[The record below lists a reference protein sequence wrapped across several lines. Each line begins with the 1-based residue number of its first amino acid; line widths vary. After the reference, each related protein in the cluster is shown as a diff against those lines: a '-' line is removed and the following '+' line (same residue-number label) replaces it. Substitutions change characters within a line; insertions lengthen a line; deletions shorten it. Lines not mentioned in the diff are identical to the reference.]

1 MITLLLAVAL
11 TAAPYDSTSVAADDT
26 IAAKDRLKAEAYR
39 AKREIDKI
47 LDMRDSRARSRVDTS
62 YIERTPQRL
71 RFRLTL
77 NASGSDIRTRGVN
90 ADGNFNTEMKAQ
102 NKYTVSLSAAYRG
115 LSLSVA
121 MNPAHLA
128 GEKKDYELNMNA
140 YGNKLGADV
149 IFHSAKTF
157 EGNVHTQRGDISI
170 PAGLISQNMLTL
182 NAYYAFNGRRF
193 SYPAVFS
200 QSWMQKRSCGSLMLG
215 ASFMGGVL
223 KARHDDVIGNPESR
237 LSILCVGLRLQPC
250 AASRL
255 AHTSVGVARTCGL
268 QPKQAD
274 NRRQPYQDALQVSEH
289 NSRGAHCRDQAFR
302 PLFRRVYLCRKH
314 LAAWRPRRAAAEHH
328 QVARTHL
335 YRHKDLRRAGRM

>member
-1 MITLLLAVAL
+1 
-11 TAAPYDSTSVAADDT
+11 
-26 IAAKDRLKAEAYR
+26 
-39 AKREIDKI
+39 
-47 LDMRDSRARSRVDTS
+47 
-62 YIERTPQRL
+62 
-71 RFRLTL
+71 
-77 NASGSDIRTRGVN
+77 
-90 ADGNFNTEMKAQ
+90 
-102 NKYTVSLSAAYRG
+102 
-115 LSLSVA
+115 

-237 LSILCVGLRLQPC
+237 LSILCVGLGAGYGYNLVLRHGWLIHLSALPELVVYSR
-250 AASRL
+250 SRL
-255 AHTSVGVARTCGL
+255 TTGGSRTRMPYRFPNIIAVGRIAVIRHFGRYFAGFTSVVNTSQLGDRDELLLNITKWRARIFIGI
-268 QPKQAD
+268 KI
-274 NRRQPYQDALQVSEH
+274 
-289 NSRGAHCRDQAFR
+289 
-302 PLFRRVYLCRKH
+302 
-314 LAAWRPRRAAAEHH
+314 
-328 QVARTHL
+328 
-335 YRHKDLRRAGRM
+335 

>member
-47 LDMRDSRARSRVDTS
+47 LDMRDSRVRSRVDTS

-77 NASGSDIRTRGVN
+77 NVSGSDIRTRGVN

-157 EGNVHTQRGDISI
+157 EGSVRTQRGDISI

-237 LSILCVGLRLQPC
+237 LSILCVGLGAGYGYNLVLRHGWLIHLSALPELVVYSR
-250 AASRL
+250 SRL
-255 AHTSVGVARTCGL
+255 TTGGSRTRMPYRFPNIIAVGRIAVIRHFGRYFAGFTSVVNTSQLGDRDELLLNITKWRAR
-268 QPKQAD
+268 
-274 NRRQPYQDALQVSEH
+274 
-289 NSRGAHCRDQAFR
+289 
-302 PLFRRVYLCRKH
+302 LFFGIKI
-314 LAAWRPRRAAAEHH
+314 
-328 QVARTHL
+328 
-335 YRHKDLRRAGRM
+335 

>member
-1 MITLLLAVAL
+1 
-11 TAAPYDSTSVAADDT
+11 
-26 IAAKDRLKAEAYR
+26 
-39 AKREIDKI
+39 
-47 LDMRDSRARSRVDTS
+47 
-62 YIERTPQRL
+62 
-71 RFRLTL
+71 
-77 NASGSDIRTRGVN
+77 
-90 ADGNFNTEMKAQ
+90 MKAQ

-237 LSILCVGLRLQPC
+237 LSILCVGLGAGYGYNLVLRHGWLIHLSALPELVVYSR
-250 AASRL
+250 SRL
-255 AHTSVGVARTCGL
+255 TTGDSRTRMHYRFPNIIAVGRIAVIRHFGRYFAGFTSVVNTSQLGDRDELLLNITKWRARIFIGI
-268 QPKQAD
+268 KI
-274 NRRQPYQDALQVSEH
+274 
-289 NSRGAHCRDQAFR
+289 
-302 PLFRRVYLCRKH
+302 
-314 LAAWRPRRAAAEHH
+314 
-328 QVARTHL
+328 
-335 YRHKDLRRAGRM
+335 

>member
-149 IFHSAKTF
+149 IYHSAKTF
-157 EGNVHTQRGDISI
+157 EGSVRTQRGDISI

-200 QSWMQKRSCGSLMLG
+200 Q
-215 ASFMGGVL
+215 
-223 KARHDDVIGNPESR
+223 
-237 LSILCVGLRLQPC
+237 
-250 AASRL
+250 
-255 AHTSVGVARTCGL
+255 
-268 QPKQAD
+268 
-274 NRRQPYQDALQVSEH
+274 Y
-289 NSRGAHCRDQAFR
+289 CRDQAFR

>member
-26 IAAKDRLKAEAYR
+26 IAAKDRLKVEAYR

-77 NASGSDIRTRGVN
+77 NASGSDIRTRGIN

-140 YGNKLGADV
+140 YGNKFGADV

-157 EGNVHTQRGDISI
+157 EGSVHTPHGNTGI
-170 PAGLISQNMLTL
+170 PSGMISQNMLTL
-182 NAYYAFNGRRF
+182 NAYYALNGRRF
-193 SYPAVFS
+193 SYPAAFS
-200 QSWMQKRSCGSLMLG
+200 QSWLQKRSCGSLMFG
-215 ASFMGGVL
+215 VSFMGGVL
-223 KARHDDVIGNPESR
+223 KARHDEVIDNPESR
-237 LSILCVGLRLQPC
+237 ISIACVGIGVGYGYNLVLRHGWLIHLSALPEIVVYSHC
-250 AASRL
+250 HITTDGSR
-255 AHTSVGVARTCGL
+255 T
-268 QPKQAD
+268 
-274 NRRQPYQDALQVSEH
+274 NMPYRFPNIIAV
-289 NSRGAHCRDQAFR
+289 
-302 PLFRRVYLCRKH
+302 
-314 LAAWRPRRAAAEHH
+314 
-328 QVARTHL
+328 
-335 YRHKDLRRAGRM
+335 GRMAVVRHFGRYFAGFTAVVNTSQLGDRDILLLNNTKWRARMFFGIKI

>member
-1 MITLLLAVAL
+1 MLTLLLAAAM
-11 TAAPYDSTSVAADDT
+11 TAVPHDSASVAADSID
-26 IAAKDRLKAEAYR
+26 AKERIKAEAYR

-47 LDMRDSRARSRVDTS
+47 LDMRDSRARSSIDSAYLERV
-62 YIERTPQRL
+62 PQRL
-71 RFRLTL
+71 RFKLTL
-77 NASGSDIRTRGVN
+77 NVSGSDIDTRGVN
-90 ADGNFNTEMKAQ
+90 DDGKFTTEMKAQ
-102 NKYTVSLSAAYRG
+102 NKYTVSLSASYRG

-121 MNPAHLA
+121 LNPAHLA
-128 GEKKDYELNMNA
+128 GKKKDYELNMNA

-237 LSILCVGLRLQPC
+237 LSILCVGLGAGYGYNLVLRHGWLIHLSALPELVVYSR
-250 AASRL
+250 SRL
-255 AHTSVGVARTCGL
+255 TTGGSRTRMPYRFPNIIAVGRIAVIRHFGRYFAGFTSVVNTSQLGDRDELLLNITKWRARIFIGI
-268 QPKQAD
+268 KI
-274 NRRQPYQDALQVSEH
+274 
-289 NSRGAHCRDQAFR
+289 
-302 PLFRRVYLCRKH
+302 
-314 LAAWRPRRAAAEHH
+314 
-328 QVARTHL
+328 
-335 YRHKDLRRAGRM
+335 